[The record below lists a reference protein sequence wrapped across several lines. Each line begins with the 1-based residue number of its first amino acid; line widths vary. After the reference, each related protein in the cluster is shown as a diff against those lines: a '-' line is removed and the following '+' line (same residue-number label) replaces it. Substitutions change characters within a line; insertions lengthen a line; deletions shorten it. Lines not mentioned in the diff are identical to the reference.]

1 MFVCLGLIMYCNVL
15 YSNVLY
21 CTVLYRTN
29 VILFAIRSTCS
40 PHLKITDLF
49 IIVQY
54 STVHYSTVQYS
65 TVQYFAP
72 RFSAQNRGGQ
82 AQNYG
87 GQAQIAGGQHK
98 LPGDGT
104 IAGGQPQ
111 IDDKDD
117 HKNIIDVLAPHN
129 IYDHIWL
136 KYLLKPYLA

>member
-1 MFVCLGLIMYCNVL
+1 MYCNVL

-65 TVQYFAP
+65 TVHLVNIHKSKLLYQLFLSVTHFHIY
-72 RFSAQNRGGQ
+72 SVIQLSIITVVINRSV
-82 AQNYG
+82 N
-87 GQAQIAGGQHK
+87 HK
-98 LPGDGT
+98 FRIRPSIYCT
-104 IAGGQPQ
+104 
-111 IDDKDD
+111 
-117 HKNIIDVLAPHN
+117 VL
-129 IYDHIWL
+129 
-136 KYLLKPYLA
+136 